1 MPFNHFV
8 QQANRLGTQ
17 RTPFF
22 FLIDFEQQKPIIC
35 PLTQCAEQG
44 IWFEFASQNNLATAQ
59 KATPKQPFKLEKFP
73 IDFATYQQGFKI
85 VQQALQQGNSYL
97 LNLTYATP
105 IAINYDLNTLF
116 SATQAKYKLLFKNE
130 FVCFSPEPFVKI
142 SHNQIFTYP
151 MKGTINANLP
161 DAENQLLNC
170 EKEQREH
177 YTIVDLMRNDLA
189 IVGQNVQVKR
199 FRYLEKIFT
208 ERGAIWQTSSEICA
222 DLKENWQAN
231 IGTML
236 SQLLPAGSISG
247 APKEKT
253 VAAIQQAEL
262 APRGYYTGVFGIFNG
277 ESLESAVAI
286 RFISQQNG
294 NYAFHSG
301 GGITIQSQAAQ
312 EYQELL
318 EKIYVPLKFQQGTK

>member
-8 QQANRLGTQ
+8 QQANRLGAQ

-59 KATPKQPFKLEKFP
+59 KAPPKQPFKLEKFP
-73 IDFATYQQGFKI
+73 IDFATYQQGFEI

-116 SATQAKYKLLFKNE
+116 YATQAKYKLLFKQE
-130 FVCFSPEPFVKI
+130 FVCFSPEPFIKI
-142 SHNQIFTYP
+142 SNNQVFTYP
-151 MKGTINANLP
+151 MKGTINAELP
-161 DAENQLLNC
+161 DAEKQLINS

-189 IVGQNVQVKR
+189 IIGKNVRVNR
-199 FRYLEKIFT
+199 FRYLERIHT

-222 DLKENWQAN
+222 DLAENWQAR

-236 SQLLPAGSISG
+236 SQILPAGSISG
-247 APKEKT
+247 APKAKT
-253 VAAIQQAEL
+253 VETIQRAEQRQ
-262 APRGYYTGVFGIFNG
+262 RGYYTGVFGIFDG
-277 ESLESAVAI
+277 EQLESAVAI

-294 NYAFHSG
+294 RYYFHSG
-301 GGITIQSQAAQ
+301 GGITIQSQAEQ

>member
-1 MPFNHFV
+1 MPFDYFV
-8 QQANRLGTQ
+8 QRANHLGAQ
-17 RTPFF
+17 HIPFF
-22 FLIDFEQQKPIIC
+22 FLIDFEQQHPIIC
-35 PLTQCAEQG
+35 PLAECAEQG
-44 IWFEFASQNNLATAQ
+44 IWFEFPSQNNLPMAAQ
-59 KATPKQPFKLEKFP
+59 SSPDKPFRLKKFP
-73 IDFATYQQGFKI
+73 IDFATYQQGFEM

-105 IAINYDLNTLF
+105 IAINYNLNTLF
-116 SATQAKYKLLFKNE
+116 SATQAKYKLLFKKE

-151 MKGTINANLP
+151 MKGTINADLP
-161 DAENQLLNC
+161 DAEKQLINS

-189 IVGQNVQVKR
+189 MVGQNVQVTR
-199 FRYLEKIFT
+199 FRYLEKIIT
-208 ERGAIWQTSSEICA
+208 EGGAIWQTSSEIRA
-222 DLKENWQAN
+222 DLNTNWQAH
-231 IGTML
+231 IGTIL

-253 VAAIQQAEL
+253 VATIQQAEL
-262 APRGYYTGVFGIFNG
+262 GQRGYYTGVFGIFNG

-294 NYAFHSG
+294 QYSFHSG
-301 GGITIQSQAAQ
+301 GGITIQSNAEQ

-318 EKIYVPLKFQQGTK
+318 EKIYVPLKAQKGTN

>member
-8 QQANRLGTQ
+8 QQANRLGAQ

-44 IWFEFASQNNLATAQ
+44 IWFEFASQNNLSTAQ
-59 KATPKQPFKLEKFP
+59 KAAPKKPFKLEKFP
-73 IDFATYQQGFKI
+73 IDFATYQQGFEI

-97 LNLTYATP
+97 LNLTYTTP

-231 IGTML
+231 IGTIL

-253 VAAIQQAEL
+253 IATIQQAEL
-262 APRGYYTGVFGIFNG
+262 TPRGYYTGVFGIFNG

-294 NYAFHSG
+294 RYYFHSG
-301 GGITIQSQAAQ
+301 GGITIQSQAEQ

-318 EKIYVPLKFQQGTK
+318 EKIYVPLKYQEGEK

>member
-35 PLTQCAEQG
+35 PLEQCAEQG

-59 KATPKQPFKLEKFP
+59 KAPPKQPFKLEKFP
-73 IDFATYQQGFKI
+73 IDFATYQQGFEI

-116 SATQAKYKLLFKNE
+116 SATQANYKLLFKNE

-208 ERGAIWQTSSEICA
+208 ERGAIWQTSSEIYA
-222 DLKENWQAN
+222 DLKENWQAD

-294 NYAFHSG
+294 NTAFHSG